1 VSFLGLSHKDL
12 PEGLK
17 KFEQLPA
24 FTYLFKWGIISLVVG
39 VLVGSGAAWFL
50 MGLDWATQWRGN
62 NMQIIWL
69 LPIGGLLIGLSYHYY
84 GQSVVKGNNQLLDE
98 IIQPKKIIPLRMAP
112 LVVLGTIA
120 THLFGGSAGREGT
133 AVQMGGAIADQ
144 FTKVFKL
151 NKHDRK
157 ILLIMGISAGFSA
170 VFGTPL
176 AGAVFGLEV
185 YIIGR
190 MRYEAIV
197 PSFLVAVIADRV
209 CIAWQYPMAVTH
221 THYTQPA
228 LLEMTPSTLGFTIFA
243 GILFGFTSLLFS
255 NANHFFAKLFKT
267 KISWPPLRPFIGGIV
282 LAIII
287 YLIGLSSIE
296 QSRYIGLG
304 IPIIEESFLSQMN
317 WFDFLAKIALTAFT
331 LGCGF
336 KGGEVTPLFFIGATL
351 GSALSGIIP
360 LPVALLAAMGF
371 VGVFAGAT
379 NTPIACTLMGIELFG
394 AQVGVY
400 LGLSCICAYL
410 FSGHTS
416 IYRSQ
421 LIGHAKNQT
430 KTKDK
435 GKILNDLEP

>member
-1 VSFLGLSHKDL
+1 
-12 PEGLK
+12 
-17 KFEQLPA
+17 
-24 FTYLFKWGIISLVVG
+24 
-39 VLVGSGAAWFL
+39 
-50 MGLDWATQWRGN
+50 MGLDWATQWRGDN
-62 NMQIIWL
+62 LWILWL
-69 LPIGGLLIGLSYHYY
+69 LPLGGLLIGLSYHYY

-98 IIQPKKIIPLRMAP
+98 ITEPKKIIPLRMAP
-112 LVVLGTIA
+112 LVALGTIA

-133 AVQMGGAIADQ
+133 AVQMGGSIADQ
-144 FTKVFKL
+144 FTKIFKL

-197 PSFLVAVIADRV
+197 PSFLVAVIADKV
-209 CIAWQYPMAVTH
+209 CMAWQYPLPVTH

-228 LLEMTPSTLGFTIFA
+228 LLDMTASHFIYAIIA

-255 NANHFFAKLFKT
+255 NANHFWSKLFKN
-267 KISWPPLRPFIGGIV
+267 KIEWPPLRPLIGGAILALV
-282 LAIII
+282 LYFISF
-287 YLIGLSSIE
+287 SSID

-304 IPIIEESFLSQMN
+304 IPIIEQAFGEQMF
-317 WFDFLAKIALTAFT
+317 WFDFLAKLILTSFT

-394 AQVGVY
+394 AQIGVF
-400 LGLSCICAYL
+400 LGISCICAYL

-416 IYRSQ
+416 IYSSQ
-421 LIGHAKNQT
+421 VIGHAKNSQ
-430 KTKDK
+430 KAKDQ
-435 GKILNDLEP
+435 GKRLDEIEP